1 MRKIFLSTVVS
12 LLILT
17 ASTAFA
23 RNSIVAT
30 YFVVNCRE
38 SITLRAAPSVYA
50 RELAQIPL
58 GQAVGFIENAP
69 NGFCKVNYDGLI
81 GYALAEYLAPSQ
93 ESYTRGATVVNCRQ
107 SITLRENPSTSAYE
121 LAQIPLGARV
131 RYLGVETNSFYKV
144 QYRGMVGY
152 VLKTYIA
159 LD

>member
-1 MRKIFLSTVVS
+1 MKKKFLSVIVP

-23 RNSIVAT
+23 NNRTAAT

-81 GYALAEYLAPSQ
+81 GYALSEYLATNR
-93 ESYTRGATVVNCRQ
+93 ENYTRGATVVNCRQ
-107 SITLRENPSTSAYE
+107 SITLRNAPSTSAYE

>member
-1 MRKIFLSTVVS
+1 MRKFFLSAVVS

-17 ASTAFA
+17 ASTVLAN
-23 RNSIVAT
+23 NSIIAT

-58 GQAVGFIENAP
+58 GQAVGFIGNAP

-81 GYALAEYLAPSQ
+81 GYALSEYLAPSQ
-93 ESYTRGATVVNCRQ
+93 ENYTRGATVVNCRQ
-107 SITLRENPSTSAYE
+107 SITLRANPSTSAYE

-131 RYLGVETNSFYKV
+131 SYLGVETNSFYKV
-144 QYRGMVGY
+144 RYRGMVGY
-152 VLKTYIA
+152 ALKTYIA